1 MRIKT
6 NHISSIIN
14 FYKSELLDI
23 YDDNEINSFI
33 ALSVEVLL
41 GYSKIDLLMNKSR
54 TVSESM
60 LLKFNFIVKDL
71 KKQKPIQY
79 ILGETEFYGNKFNV
93 NESVLIP
100 RQETEELVQWII
112 SDNKCLSNIQ
122 LLDIGTG
129 SGCIAISLKKNINSD
144 VYAWDISEEALK
156 TAKSNALLNEVVVGF
171 ELNDILIVDTTNFS
185 DKFDIIVSNPPYV
198 CEKEKQLMHDN
209 VLKYEPSLALFVED
223 SDPLLFYREILQKS
237 LIMLKKDG
245 VVYFEINEKFGK
257 EIVELAKSQGY
268 RNIELRKDLSG
279 KDRMV
284 KCGLL

>member
-112 SDNKCLSNIQ
+112 SDNN
-122 LLDIGTG
+122 TVFPTP
-129 SGCIAISLKKNINSD
+129 APPNNP
-144 VYAWDISEEALK
+144 
-156 TAKSNALLNEVVVGF
+156 
-171 ELNDILIVDTTNFS
+171 NF
-185 DKFDIIVSNPPYV
+185 PP
-198 CEKEKQLMHDN
+198 
-209 VLKYEPSLALFVED
+209 
-223 SDPLLFYREILQKS
+223 
-237 LIMLKKDG
+237 
-245 VVYFEINEKFGK
+245 
-257 EIVELAKSQGY
+257 
-268 RNIELRKDLSG
+268 
-279 KDRMV
+279 
-284 KCGLL
+284 